1 MSDLP
6 LCISCSPYPNLLPT
20 PFPFTGFRSASWLGF
35 PSPIRLLSFKHY
47 TTPSPQQTS
56 HTPNSVSASCT
67 TRINRVGTGCCQ
79 EDDKMEFCDPVTH
92 CRPDNE
98 VVTWKNVPSEEA
110 ALDSTMVQAFGKYER
125 TMNIRTM
132 ELAGC

>member
-6 LCISCSPYPNLLPT
+6 LCISRSPYPSLLPT

-35 PSPIRLLSFKHY
+35 PSPIRLYLSSITQPPPLNKPL
-47 TTPSPQQTS
+47 T
-56 HTPNSVSASCT
+56 
-67 TRINRVGTGCCQ
+67 
-79 EDDKMEFCDPVTH
+79 PVTQ
-92 CRPDNE
+92 CLLPAQPESAELALGVVKKMIRWSFATRSLTRPDSE
-98 VVTWKNVPSEEA
+98 VVTWKNVPLEET
-110 ALDSTMVQAFGKYER
+110 ALYSTMVQAFGKYER